1 MNMRLVAPALA
12 ALAFCAP
19 AVAQQAADQP
29 TKGEERLAKMLE
41 GRVAGEPEKCIR
53 AFPVRDLTIIDG
65 TALVYE
71 VGTTLYVNYTRDPET
86 LDDGDLLVVEKTG
99 ARFCDTDIVRTR
111 DRAGQFY
118 TGNIFL
124 SDFIPY
130 KKVAAGS

>member
-1 MNMRLVAPALA
+1 MNIRFVAPVLA
-12 ALAFCAP
+12 ALAFSAP
-19 AVAQQAADQP
+19 IAAQQPADQP

-53 AFPVRDLTIIDG
+53 AFPVRDFTIIDG

-71 VGTTLYVNYTRDPET
+71 IGTTLYVNYTRNPAS
-86 LDDGDLLVVEKTG
+86 LDENDLLVVKNTG
-99 ARFCDTDIVRTR
+99 PRFCDSDVVTTR
-111 DRAGQFY
+111 DRAGRFY

-130 KKVAAGS
+130 EKVREGA

>member
-1 MNMRLVAPALA
+1 MNLQFVAPVLA
-12 ALAFCAP
+12 ALAFSAP

-29 TKGEERLAKMLE
+29 TKGDERLAEMLE
-41 GRVAGEPEKCIR
+41 GREAGKPEKCIR
-53 AFPVRDLTIIDG
+53 AFPVRDFTIIDG

-71 VGTTLYVNYTRDPET
+71 SGTTLYVNYTRDPES
-86 LDDGDLLVVEKTG
+86 LDRDDLLVVQQSG
-99 ARFCDTDIVRTR
+99 SRFCDTDIVRTR

>member
-1 MNMRLVAPALA
+1 MQP
-12 ALAFCAP
+12 
-19 AVAQQAADQP
+19 DQP
-29 TKGEERLAKMLE
+29 TKGDERLAEMLE
-41 GRVAGEPEKCIR
+41 GREAGEPEKCIR
-53 AFPVRDLTIIDG
+53 AFPVRDFIIIDG

-71 VGTTLYVNYTRDPET
+71 SGTTLYVNYTRDPES
-86 LDDGDLLVVEKTG
+86 LDRDDLLVVQQSG
-99 ARFCDTDIVRTR
+99 SRFCDTDIVRTR